1 MSILT
6 AENSFRNGLMA
17 LVDSR
22 DADAT
27 RYFRSAM
34 QIDKDRGTGRLWI
47 RYLSYYGYSLAR
59 EGVNGKE
66 AVELCERAV
75 RLNSHDPDVLL
86 NLGRVY
92 ARAGKTTRALDAF
105 QRGLRISPEHKA
117 LQLELKSLDRRGQ
130 PPFSFVS
137 RDHALNRTMG
147 KLLGA
152 FRRTS

>member
-22 DADAT
+22 NAEAT

-34 QIDKDRGTGRLWI
+34 QIDRDRGIGRNWI

-75 RLNSHDPDVLL
+75 RLNSHDPEILL

-92 ARAGKTTRALDAF
+92 ARSGRTTWALDALE
-105 QRGLRISPEHKA
+105 RGLQISPAHKG
-117 LQLELKSLDRRGQ
+117 LLLELRKLDRRSR
-130 PPFSFVS
+130 PPFSFIP
-137 RDHALNRTMG
+137 RQHPLNRATG
-147 KLLGA
+147 RLLRI
-152 FRRTS
+152 FRRNR

>member
-17 LVDSR
+17 LVDAR

-34 QIDKDRGTGRLWI
+34 QIDKDRGKGRNWI

-75 RLNSHDPDVLL
+75 RLNRHDPDILL

-92 ARAGKTTRALDAF
+92 AKAGKTTRALDAF
-105 QRGLRISPEHKA
+105 QRGLQIAPEHKA
-117 LQLELKSLDRRGQ
+117 LQSELSRLDRRGQ
-130 PPFSFVS
+130 PPFSFVP
-137 RDHALNRTMG
+137 RDHPLNRATG
-147 KLLGA
+147 KLLGSL
-152 FRRTS
+152 FRKA

>member
-22 DADAT
+22 DTEAT

-34 QIDKDRGTGRLWI
+34 QIDKDRGKGRNWV

-59 EGVNGKE
+59 EGVNGRE

-75 RLNSHDPDVLL
+75 RLSQHDPETLL

-92 ARAGKTTRALDAF
+92 MRSGRTTLALETLCLLYTSDAADDW
-105 QRGLRISPEHKA
+105 L
-117 LQLELKSLDRRGQ
+117 
-130 PPFSFVS
+130 VV
-137 RDHALNRTMG
+137 
-147 KLLGA
+147 
-152 FRRTS
+152 